1 MTDKAAAATSFFAG
15 PQDGLLERTLLEAA
29 PDGVLLVDRAGH
41 IQLVNAALEKI
52 AGRTRAQ
59 LLGRPL
65 DVLLP
70 ASVRHLH
77 AKWLARFFARPSAR
91 PVGWLRNLHVPRPG
105 GSKLPVEVT
114 LGHCV
119 LNGQPFALAFVRDA
133 SGMRHMQAQVHFM
146 ARHDA
151 LTGLVNRWQF
161 EQSLQLAMVTAPER
175 HMAVVLVD
183 LNDFQRVN
191 DGHGL
196 EAGDQVLLETAYRM
210 RSILSVGGMLGHFG
224 GNTFAIFLPDVQH
237 DAALERTLQ
246 GIQASLAEPF
256 QVQGDTLIEI
266 SGALGAARFPQDARD
281 DARSLVRCA
290 FMALAHAKTNQG
302 GNYALYR
309 PEMGQRIEERAALQ
323 DRLRLALKEKSLQ
336 LHYQPQMDLRSGRI
350 TSVEAL
356 LRWDDAVLGS
366 VGPDRFVPVAEASGL
381 ILTLGDWVLETALA
395 QQAQWAAQGV
405 SLQMG
410 INLSAHQLRESNLAT
425 RLSELLK
432 AKGLGPSAIELE
444 ITESQA
450 MTDPQ
455 NAVELLS
462 QLATQDIGLALDD
475 FGTGH
480 SSLAYLQMLPV
491 RRLKIDRSFVHRLP
505 HQTKDVL
512 LVQSI
517 IALAHEL
524 GLEVVAEGVETQE
537 QLDFLQAAGCDHY
550 QGWLLA
556 KAMPPEQLLAWMQ
569 DTGGAESPSCS
580 GAGAFL

>member
-1 MTDKAAAATSFFAG
+1 MTDKAASATSFSGGMQGGA
-15 PQDGLLERTLLEAA
+15 LERSILEAA
-29 PDGVLLVDRAGH
+29 PDGVLLVDRGGR

-70 ASVRHLH
+70 ASVRHWH
-77 AKWLARFFARPSAR
+77 AKWLERFFARPSTR
-91 PVGWLRNLHVPRPG
+91 PAGWLRNLHIPRPG

-133 SGMRHMQAQVHFM
+133 SGMRHLQAQVNFM

-161 EQSLQLAMVTAPER
+161 EQSLQLAMGVAPEQR
-175 HMAVVLVD
+175 SMAVVLVD

-196 EAGDQVLLETAYRM
+196 EAGDQVLLEVAYRM

-224 GNTFAIFLPDVQH
+224 GNTFAIFLPDAGD
-237 DAALERTLQ
+237 DATLERTLQ
-246 GIQASLAEPF
+246 GLQASLAEPF
-256 QVQGDTLIEI
+256 QVHGDTLVEI
-266 SGALGAARFPQDARD
+266 SGSIGAARFPEDAKN

-302 GNYALYR
+302 GSYALYR
-309 PEMGQRIEERAALQ
+309 PEMGQRLEERAALQ

-381 ILTLGDWVLETALA
+381 ILSLGDWVLETALA
-395 QQAQWAAQGV
+395 QQAQWTAQGV

-410 INLSAHQLRESNLAT
+410 INLSAHQLREPSLVA
-425 RLSELLK
+425 RLSALLK
-432 AKGLGPSAIELE
+432 AKGLGPSDIELE

-491 RRLKIDRSFVHRLP
+491 RRLKIDRSFVRRLP

-524 GLEVVAEGVETQE
+524 DLEVVAEGVETQE

-556 KAMPPEQLLAWMQ
+556 KAMPAEQLVAWMQ
-569 DTGGAESPSCS
+569 SA
-580 GAGAFL
+580 